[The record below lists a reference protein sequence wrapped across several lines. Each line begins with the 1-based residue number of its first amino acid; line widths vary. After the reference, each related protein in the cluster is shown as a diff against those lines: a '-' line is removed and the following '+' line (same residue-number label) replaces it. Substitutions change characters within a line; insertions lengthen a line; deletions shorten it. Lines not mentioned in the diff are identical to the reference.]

1 MKYFYVLRPLLSVCW
16 IERYGT
22 TAPIEFLKLLHL
34 LDGKTQLFA
43 DIEMLLQQ
51 KSTTPE
57 LRLSKPFANIN
68 AFIDFELQRLESM
81 VPKRGHKTEPIRQ
94 LNELFHN
101 TLRKP
106 I

>member
-1 MKYFYVLRPLLSVCW
+1 
-16 IERYGT
+16 
-22 TAPIEFLKLLHL
+22 
-34 LDGKTQLFA
+34 
-43 DIEMLLQQ
+43 MLLQQ

-57 LRLSKPFANIN
+57 LRLSKPVASIN
-68 AFIDFELQRLESM
+68 AFIEFELQRLEAM
-81 VPKRGHKTEPIRQ
+81 VSTRGHKTEPLRQ